1 MKLKDMNRESNMVYT
16 LIQCSLLDD
25 VSWISPIIN
34 MVKIRN
40 ILTTALLIISSS
52 YVYGMPDVSR
62 ALSDIE
68 FKTESSSNTKL
79 DVYEGKIILL
89 FFGYTNCPDIC
100 PTTLLD
106 ISRTLKEL
114 GKDSDKVQAVFVS
127 VDPERDTPKHLN
139 DYVKYFDKRIIGLS
153 SDKTNIDKLHKY
165 FRTTY
170 ELLNASEE
178 NYLVEHSSNLYIID
192 ENMVVDRIIAN
203 GLPSSEI
210 TKAVR
215 KLINRI

>member
-1 MKLKDMNRESNMVYT
+1 
-16 LIQCSLLDD
+16 
-25 VSWISPIIN
+25 
-34 MVKIRN
+34 MVKLRK
-40 ILTTALLIISSS
+40 ILTTALLILSSS
-52 YVYGMPDVSR
+52 YAYAMPDVSR

-106 ISRTLKEL
+106 ISKSLKEL
-114 GKDSDKVQAVFVS
+114 GEDSDKVQAVFVS
-127 VDPERDTPKHLN
+127 VDPQRDTPKHLN
-139 DYVKYFDKRIIGLS
+139 DYVKYFDERIVGLS

-210 TKAVR
+210 TKAIR

>member
-1 MKLKDMNRESNMVYT
+1 
-16 LIQCSLLDD
+16 
-25 VSWISPIIN
+25 
-34 MVKIRN
+34 MVKLRK
-40 ILTTALLIISSS
+40 ILTTALLILSSS
-52 YVYGMPDVSR
+52 YAYAMPDVSR

-106 ISRTLKEL
+106 ISRSLKEL
-114 GKDSDKVQAVFVS
+114 GEDSDKVQAVFVS
-127 VDPERDTPKHLN
+127 VDPQRDTPKHLN
-139 DYVKYFDKRIIGLS
+139 DYVKYFDKRIVGLS

-210 TKAVR
+210 TKAIR

>member
-1 MKLKDMNRESNMVYT
+1 
-16 LIQCSLLDD
+16 
-25 VSWISPIIN
+25 
-34 MVKIRN
+34 MVKLRK
-40 ILTTALLIISSS
+40 ILTTALLILSSS
-52 YVYGMPDVSR
+52 YAYAMPDVSR

-106 ISRTLKEL
+106 ISRSLKEL
-114 GKDSDKVQAVFVS
+114 GEDSDKVQAVFVS
-127 VDPERDTPKHLN
+127 VDPQRDTPKHLN
-139 DYVKYFDKRIIGLS
+139 DYVKYFDKRIVGLS

-210 TKAVR
+210 TIAIR

>member
-1 MKLKDMNRESNMVYT
+1 
-16 LIQCSLLDD
+16 
-25 VSWISPIIN
+25 
-34 MVKIRN
+34 MVKLRK
-40 ILTTALLIISSS
+40 ILTTTLLILSSS
-52 YVYGMPDVSR
+52 YAYAMPDVSR

-106 ISRTLKEL
+106 ISKSLKEL
-114 GKDSDKVQAVFVS
+114 GEDSDKVQAVFVS
-127 VDPERDTPKHLN
+127 VDPQRDTPKHLN
-139 DYVKYFDKRIIGLS
+139 DYVKYFDKRIVGLS

-210 TKAVR
+210 TKAIR

>member
-1 MKLKDMNRESNMVYT
+1 
-16 LIQCSLLDD
+16 
-25 VSWISPIIN
+25 
-34 MVKIRN
+34 MVKLRK
-40 ILTTALLIISSS
+40 ILTTALLILSSS
-52 YVYGMPDVSR
+52 YVYAMPDVSR

-106 ISRTLKEL
+106 ISKSLKEL
-114 GKDSDKVQAVFVS
+114 GEDSDKVQAVFVS
-127 VDPERDTPKHLN
+127 VDPQRDTPKHLN
-139 DYVKYFDKRIIGLS
+139 DYVKYFDKRIVGLS

-170 ELLNASEE
+170 ELLNASKE

>member
-1 MKLKDMNRESNMVYT
+1 
-16 LIQCSLLDD
+16 
-25 VSWISPIIN
+25 
-34 MVKIRN
+34 MVKLRK
-40 ILTTALLIISSS
+40 ILTTALLILSSS
-52 YVYGMPDVSR
+52 YAYAMPDVSR

-106 ISRTLKEL
+106 ISKSLKEL
-114 GKDSDKVQAVFVS
+114 GEDSDKVQAVFVS
-127 VDPERDTPKHLN
+127 VDPQRDTPKHLN
-139 DYVKYFDKRIIGLS
+139 DYVKYFDKRIVGLS

-210 TKAVR
+210 TTAIR

>member
-1 MKLKDMNRESNMVYT
+1 
-16 LIQCSLLDD
+16 
-25 VSWISPIIN
+25 

-106 ISRTLKEL
+106 ISRTLKE
-114 GKDSDKVQAVFVS
+114 
-127 VDPERDTPKHLN
+127 
-139 DYVKYFDKRIIGLS
+139 
-153 SDKTNIDKLHKY
+153 
-165 FRTTY
+165 
-170 ELLNASEE
+170 
-178 NYLVEHSSNLYIID
+178 
-192 ENMVVDRIIAN
+192 
-203 GLPSSEI
+203 
-210 TKAVR
+210 
-215 KLINRI
+215 

>member
-1 MKLKDMNRESNMVYT
+1 
-16 LIQCSLLDD
+16 
-25 VSWISPIIN
+25 
-34 MVKIRN
+34 MVKLRK
-40 ILTTALLIISSS
+40 ILTTALLILSSS
-52 YVYGMPDVSR
+52 YVYAMPDVSR

-106 ISRTLKEL
+106 ISKSLKEL
-114 GKDSDKVQAVFVS
+114 GEDSDKVQAVFVS
-127 VDPERDTPKHLN
+127 VDPQRDTPKHLN
-139 DYVKYFDKRIIGLS
+139 DYVKYFDKRIVGLS

-192 ENMVVDRIIAN
+192 ENMIVDRIIAN

>member
-1 MKLKDMNRESNMVYT
+1 
-16 LIQCSLLDD
+16 
-25 VSWISPIIN
+25 
-34 MVKIRN
+34 MVKLRK
-40 ILTTALLIISSS
+40 ILTTALLILSSS
-52 YVYGMPDVSR
+52 YAYAMPDVSR

-106 ISRTLKEL
+106 ISKSLKEL
-114 GKDSDKVQAVFVS
+114 GEDSDKVQAVFVS
-127 VDPERDTPKHLN
+127 VDPQRDTPKHLN
-139 DYVKYFDKRIIGLS
+139 DYVKYFDKRIVGLS

-210 TKAVR
+210 TKAIR

>member
-1 MKLKDMNRESNMVYT
+1 MHTK
-16 LIQCSLLDD
+16 
-25 VSWISPIIN
+25 N
-34 MVKIRN
+34 MVKMKN
-40 ILTTALLIISSS
+40 LLLGFLLIASINHTYS
-52 YVYGMPDVSR
+52 MPDVST
-62 ALSDIE
+62 ALSEIE
-68 FKTESSSNTKL
+68 FKTVKSDSIKL
-79 DVYEGKIILL
+79 DMYKDKIVLL

-106 ISRTLKEL
+106 ISKTLKEL
-114 GKDSDKVQAVFVS
+114 GDDSDKVQAVFIS

-139 DYVKYFDKRIIGLS
+139 DYVKYFDKRIIGVS

>member
-1 MKLKDMNRESNMVYT
+1 
-16 LIQCSLLDD
+16 
-25 VSWISPIIN
+25 
-34 MVKIRN
+34 MVKIKK
-40 ILTTALLIISSS
+40 ILALCFLLILSNH
-52 YVYGMPDVSR
+52 VYSMPDVSQ
-62 ALSDIE
+62 AFSDIQ
-68 FKTESSSNTKL
+68 FKSEDSKNMKL
-79 DVYEGKIILL
+79 DEYKGKIILL

-139 DYVKYFDKRIIGLS
+139 DYVKYFDEKIVGLT
-153 SDKTNIDKLHKY
+153 SDKYNIDKLHKY
-165 FRTTY
+165 FKTKY
-170 ELLNASEE
+170 ELLYSEDD

-192 ENMVVDRIIAN
+192 KNLVVDRIIAN
-203 GLPSSEI
+203 GLSNSEI
-210 TKAVR
+210 TKAVM

>member
-1 MKLKDMNRESNMVYT
+1 
-16 LIQCSLLDD
+16 
-25 VSWISPIIN
+25 
-34 MVKIRN
+34 MVKLRK
-40 ILTTALLIISSS
+40 ILTTALLILSSS
-52 YVYGMPDVSR
+52 YAYAMPDVSR

-106 ISRTLKEL
+106 ISKSLKEL
-114 GKDSDKVQAVFVS
+114 GEDSDKVQAVFVS
-127 VDPERDTPKHLN
+127 VDPQRDTPKHLN
-139 DYVKYFDKRIIGLS
+139 DYVKYFDKRIVGLS

>member
-1 MKLKDMNRESNMVYT
+1 M
-16 LIQCSLLDD
+16 
-25 VSWISPIIN
+25 
-34 MVKIRN
+34 
-40 ILTTALLIISSS
+40 
-52 YVYGMPDVSR
+52 
-62 ALSDIE
+62 
-68 FKTESSSNTKL
+68 
-79 DVYEGKIILL
+79 
-89 FFGYTNCPDIC
+89 
-100 PTTLLD
+100 
-106 ISRTLKEL
+106 

>member
-1 MKLKDMNRESNMVYT
+1 
-16 LIQCSLLDD
+16 
-25 VSWISPIIN
+25 
-34 MVKIRN
+34 MVKLRK
-40 ILTTALLIISSS
+40 ILTTALLILSSS
-52 YVYGMPDVSR
+52 YAYAMPDVSR

-100 PTTLLD
+100 PTTLID
-106 ISRTLKEL
+106 ISKSLKEL
-114 GKDSDKVQAVFVS
+114 GEDSDKVQAVFVS
-127 VDPERDTPKHLN
+127 VDPQRDTPKHLN
-139 DYVKYFDKRIIGLS
+139 DYVKYFDKRIVGLS

-210 TKAVR
+210 TKAIR

>member
-1 MKLKDMNRESNMVYT
+1 
-16 LIQCSLLDD
+16 
-25 VSWISPIIN
+25 
-34 MVKIRN
+34 MVKLRK
-40 ILTTALLIISSS
+40 ILTTALLILSSS
-52 YVYGMPDVSR
+52 YAYAMPDVSR

-106 ISRTLKEL
+106 ISKSLKEL
-114 GKDSDKVQAVFVS
+114 GEDSDKVQAVFVS
-127 VDPERDTPKHLN
+127 VDPQRDTPKHLN
-139 DYVKYFDKRIIGLS
+139 DYVKYFDKRIVGLS

-178 NYLVEHSSNLYIID
+178 NYLVDHSSNLYIID

>member
-1 MKLKDMNRESNMVYT
+1 
-16 LIQCSLLDD
+16 
-25 VSWISPIIN
+25 
-34 MVKIRN
+34 MVKLRK
-40 ILTTALLIISSS
+40 ILTTALLILASS
-52 YVYGMPDVSR
+52 YVYAMPDVSK

-79 DVYEGKIILL
+79 DAYEGKIILL

-106 ISRTLKEL
+106 ISKSLKEL
-114 GKDSDKVQAVFVS
+114 GEDSDKVQAVFVS
-127 VDPERDTPKHLN
+127 VDPQRDTPKHLN
-139 DYVKYFDKRIIGLS
+139 DYVKYFDKRIVGLS

>member
-1 MKLKDMNRESNMVYT
+1 
-16 LIQCSLLDD
+16 
-25 VSWISPIIN
+25 

-40 ILTTALLIISSS
+40 ILTTALLILSSS
-52 YVYGMPDVSR
+52 YVYAMPDVSR

-106 ISRTLKEL
+106 ISKSLKEL
-114 GKDSDKVQAVFVS
+114 GEDSDKVQAVFVS
-127 VDPERDTPKHLN
+127 VDPQRDTPKHLN

-215 KLINRI
+215 KIINRI

>member
-1 MKLKDMNRESNMVYT
+1 
-16 LIQCSLLDD
+16 
-25 VSWISPIIN
+25 
-34 MVKIRN
+34 MVKLRK
-40 ILTTALLIISSS
+40 ILTTALLILSSS
-52 YVYGMPDVSR
+52 YAYAMPDVSR
-62 ALSDIE
+62 ALTDIE

-106 ISRTLKEL
+106 ISKSLKEL
-114 GKDSDKVQAVFVS
+114 GEDSDKVQAVFVS
-127 VDPERDTPKHLN
+127 VDPQRDTPKHLN
-139 DYVKYFDKRIIGLS
+139 DYVKYFDKRIVGLS

-210 TKAVR
+210 TKAIR

>member
-1 MKLKDMNRESNMVYT
+1 MVYT

-40 ILTTALLIISSS
+40 ILTTALLILSSS
-52 YVYGMPDVSR
+52 YAYAMPDVSR

-139 DYVKYFDKRIIGLS
+139 DYVKYFDKRIIGVS

-178 NYLVEHSSNLYIID
+178 NYLAEHSSNLYIID

>member
-1 MKLKDMNRESNMVYT
+1 
-16 LIQCSLLDD
+16 
-25 VSWISPIIN
+25 
-34 MVKIRN
+34 MVKLRK
-40 ILTTALLIISSS
+40 ILTTALLILSSS
-52 YVYGMPDVSR
+52 YAYAIPDVSR

-106 ISRTLKEL
+106 ISKSLKEL
-114 GKDSDKVQAVFVS
+114 GEDSDKVQAVFVS
-127 VDPERDTPKHLN
+127 VDPQRDTPKHLN
-139 DYVKYFDKRIIGLS
+139 DYVKYFDKRIVGLS

-210 TKAVR
+210 TKAIR